1 MRRAT
6 LTRLLRRGVVIPAHP
21 LALTSRRRLDERRQT
36 ALSRYY
42 LAAGAGGLAVG
53 VHTTQFGI
61 RKPGAGLLQ
70 PVLELAALAARER
83 SARAKTTVLVA
94 GICGRTPQAIREAR
108 LARDLHYHAG
118 LVSLGA
124 LSEASIPQLLD
135 HMRAVGEIIPV
146 FGFYLQPAVGGR
158 PLPEAFWQRLLDLEN
173 LVAIKVAPF
182 DRYRTLVVRRA
193 LLDSG
198 RRDVALYT
206 GNDDH
211 IIHDLLA
218 PGPSPMTGGL
228 LGQWAVWT
236 RQAVRVLA
244 RCRRVRSTGR
254 VPASLL
260 RYADDLTRAN
270 GAIFDAA
277 NGFAGVIPGIHEVL
291 RRMGLLQG
299 RWCLDRDEQLS
310 PGQLEAIDRIW
321 KELPHLRDD
330 AFVQEHLDSWLS

>member
-1 MRRAT
+1 MNRRT
-6 LTRLLRRGVVIPAHP
+6 PVRRLRGGMVIPAHP
-21 LALTSRRRLDERRQT
+21 LALTARRRLDERRQL

-53 VHTTQFGI
+53 VHTTQFAI
-61 RKPGAGLLQ
+61 RKPGVGLLQ
-70 PVLELAALAARER
+70 PVLELAALAAREQMGL
-83 SARAKTTVLVA
+83 KEPPVMIA
-94 GICGRTPQAIREAR
+94 GICGRTPQAQREAR
-108 LARDLHYHAG
+108 LARDLHYQAG
-118 LVSLGA
+118 LVSLA
-124 LSEASIPQLLD
+124 RLPDASTAELID
-135 HMRAVGEIIPV
+135 HVRTVGEIIPV

-158 PLPEAFWQRLLDLEN
+158 PLPEAFWRRLLELEC

-182 DRYRTLVVRRA
+182 DRYCTLDVRRA
-193 LLDSG
+193 VADSG

-211 IIHDLLA
+211 VILDLLA
-218 PGPSPMTGGL
+218 PGPAPFRGGL

-236 RQAVRVLA
+236 RQAVRDLA
-244 RCRRVRSTGR
+244 RCRRAASSGR

-260 RYADDLTRAN
+260 RYADELTRAN

-291 RRMGLLQG
+291 RRMGLLRG
-299 RWCLDRDEQLS
+299 RWCLNPSEDLS
-310 PGQLEAIDRIW
+310 PGQAKAIDRIW

-330 AFVQEHLDSWLS
+330 AFVEAHLHEWLA